1 MRNISRRDFLKGV
14 AATAAVGVMAG
25 CTSPAEVTTEAPK
38 GTVAPPPETT
48 PAAPVVQP
56 EPEIIKMT
64 PQEAMASLNP
74 QDYDYRQN
82 SITDFSKTKLFTPW
96 QFGGLTIGNR
106 MVKSAAGSDTMK
118 SKDTTPIEFAQYYGN
133 FARGGVQM
141 VWIED
146 ALDIYPSYPN
156 ARKPAIDADVVKM
169 ALKQIHD
176 AGGYAGYQISAMSL
190 PGVTLNGAS
199 SGATFFSGSMAD
211 GLSYDQV
218 KAYIADAADAAY
230 NLQQV
235 GFDAVEIN
243 AAGNNIGQSFFSR
256 NRNHRTDEYGP
267 QSFENRARFVCEI
280 IQGIKAKCGADFPV
294 QVLINGIE
302 ENDQVLGD
310 NSLYTTVAENKE
322 ICKMLEKAGANSL
335 HVRLGPAGQHV
346 CQFASDLYFI
356 GLGVE
361 GSTAYGNQFDFSRHW
376 EGKLQA
382 NHSGCGMMLNVAA
395 EIKSAVSIPVG
406 TVTYMDPAHAPDMF
420 EQALQDGKVDFYLMT
435 RPLTV
440 DPEYVNK
447 LKEGRIDEIAPCTRC
462 MHCHFD
468 YDENG
473 KTYEHCRVNACTQR
487 AYREQMPEGYEP
499 TPAAAAKN
507 VMVIGGGPAGMEA
520 ARIAASRG
528 HKVTLYEKNSYL
540 GGLLLF
546 AEAIKGP
553 HENLGDLTKYLTR
566 QLELNNVEVVLSQEA
581 TADLIKEKNPDA
593 VILAVGGKRPELA
606 VAGTAGTKVI
616 SVDDVAREEIGED
629 VTILGGNVQAVDVAL
644 YLLAQGKHVNIVTP
658 EALDKLEKGHSSWA
672 KNFIKPMLFARGTRV
687 WPNAKITKVGDG
699 EITVFGETGVETTF
713 PCDTVIDAS
722 DMLAN
727 TALIDG
733 LGDKAVAVGDCLK
746 PWNIAEAITAGN
758 LAARAL

>member
-14 AATAAVGVMAG
+14 AATAAVSALTG
-25 CTSPAEVTTEAPK
+25 CTSPAETTTAAP
-38 GTVAPPPETT
+38 TTAAPVPETT

-56 EPEIIKMT
+56 EPQIIKMT
-64 PQEAMASLNP
+64 AQEAMASLNP
-74 QDYDYRQN
+74 QDHDYRQN
-82 SITDFSKTKLFTPW
+82 SITDFTKTKLFTSW
-96 QFGGLTIGNR
+96 NFGPLTIGNR
-106 MVKSAAGSDTMK
+106 MVKSTAGSDTQK
-118 SKDTTPIEFAQYYGN
+118 SWATTPWEMGEYYSN
-133 FARGGVQM
+133 FARGGVKM
-141 VWIED
+141 VWMED
-146 ALDIYPSYPN
+146 VFDIYPSYPN
-156 ARKPAIDADVVKM
+156 PNKPAVGVDAMKLAVEGVHK
-169 ALKQIHD
+169 
-176 AGGYAGYQISAMSL
+176 AGGYIGYQISAMSL
-190 PGVTLNGAS
+190 PGVTIV
-199 SGATFFSGSMAD
+199 GSIAD
-211 GLSYDQV
+211 TLTKDQI
-218 KAYIADAADAAY
+218 KAYIDDASTAAL
-230 NLQQV
+230 NLKNV

-256 NRNHRTDEYGP
+256 NRNHRDDEYGP

-280 IQGIKAKCGADFPV
+280 IQGVKAKCGKDFPV

-302 ENDQVLGD
+302 ENDAVLGD
-310 NSLYTTVAENKE
+310 NSLYTTVAENKQ
-322 ICKMLEKAGANSL
+322 ICKMLEAAGADSL

-356 GLGVE
+356 APGIE
-361 GSTAYGNQFDFSRHW
+361 GTTAYGNQFDFSRHW
-376 EGKLQA
+376 EGKLIA

-447 LKEGRIDEIAPCTRC
+447 LYEGRIDEIAPCTRC

-487 AYREQMPEGYEP
+487 AYRAAMPEGYKP
-499 TPAAAAKN
+499 TDAETVKN

-528 HKVTLYEKNSYL
+528 HKVTLYEKNSFL

-553 HENLGDLTKYLTR
+553 HENLGDLNKYLAR
-566 QLELNNVEVVLSQEA
+566 QLELTGVTVVTGKEV
-581 TADLIKEKNPDA
+581 TADFIKSEAPDA

-616 SVDDVAREEIGED
+616 SVDDVAREELGED
-629 VTILGGNVQAVDVAL
+629 ITILGGNVQAVDVAL
-644 YLLAQGKHVNIVTP
+644 YLLAQGKHVNIVTNEP
-658 EALDKLEKGHSSWA
+658 LAKLEKGHSNWV
-672 KNFIKPMLFARGTRV
+672 KTFIKPMLYARGTRV

-699 EITVFGETGVETTF
+699 EITVFGETGAETTF
-713 PCDTVIDAS
+713 ACDTIIDAS
-722 DMLAN
+722 DMLPN
-727 TALIDG
+727 TALIEG
-733 LGDKAVAVGDCLK
+733 LGDKAVAVGDCKL